1 MQTCPSCRN
10 DQPDWAVQCPTCG
23 TALAAAGPDPIPPGA
38 TAETGPGAYP
48 PPGTYPPPGYG
59 SPGYDTPGYGSPGYG
74 APDYGSP
81 GYGPPAWSP
90 APGSA
95 EPTAGDGRLAG
106 WWYRVGAT
114 VIDGIILLVFESVV
128 GAVLGAGLLGTTHAS
143 GSLAVARVVDLVGAL
158 AYQGLLLSYRGQT
171 VGMMAVGTR
180 IVDAR
185 SGGGIGVG
193 RGVLRAAIEGLFAV
207 LLFLPWVVDVL
218 WPLWDRRNQTLHD
231 KIVGTLILRTR

>member
-59 SPGYDTPGYGSPGYG
+59 SPDYGSPGYG
-74 APDYGSP
+74 AP

-193 RGVLRAAIEGLFAV
+193 RGVLRAAIEGLLAV

>member
-59 SPGYDTPGYGSPGYG
+59 APGYG
-74 APDYGSP
+74 AP

-193 RGVLRAAIEGLFAV
+193 RGVLRAAIEGLLAV